1 MRKALKNEIQEQ
13 LQCLRDS
20 CLQAIDGSW
29 DIRGFEAEEG
39 FEAMAD
45 GAERIASLLGLRLAD
60 YDPDLNDDYDDEED
74 DGGMAEDTSLRRLG
88 VTNPTL
94 QGTTS

>member
-1 MRKALKNEIQEQ
+1 MKKALANEIREQ

-60 YDPDLNDDYDDEED
+60 YDPDWNDDCDDEEEGD
-74 DGGMAEDTSLRRLG
+74 CVVGLPELLLAK
-88 VTNPTL
+88 
-94 QGTTS
+94 

>member
-1 MRKALKNEIQEQ
+1 MKKALANEIREQ

-45 GAERIASLLGLRLAD
+45 GAETIASLLGLRLAD
-60 YDPDLNDDYDDEED
+60 YDPDWNGDDDEGD
-74 DGGMAEDTSLRRLG
+74 DGHMAED
-88 VTNPTL
+88 NTL
-94 QGTTS
+94 VSVE